1 MTSEVKSHRNLL
13 LNLLRE
19 KLKIYQNEFNIR
31 LIKIYELRDKFIEL
45 KDINNEKKSQT
56 IS

>member
-31 LIKIYELRDKFIEL
+31 LIKIYELRDKFIEI
-45 KDINNEKKSQT
+45 KDINNEKKSQK

>member
-31 LIKIYELRDKFIEL
+31 LIKIHELRDKFIEI
-45 KDINNEKKSQT
+45 KDINNEKKSQK